1 MSGEHLA
8 VRLEAARKGDHTHR
22 IFRRNL
28 ETPGNSRSGSFQ
40 NRVLRECHKNGPE
53 IHIPLGNKQ
62 ITAHKNE
69 VQIGFAET
77 SDAGPQ
83 ERNQKRGRPGRLE
96 PAGPHD

>member
-1 MSGEHLA
+1 MSGKHLA

-62 ITAHKNE
+62 VSTHKTRFKSVLQRLLRQVRKKESKKGTAR
-69 VQIGFAET
+69 QIGACR
-77 SDAGPQ
+77 A
-83 ERNQKRGRPGRLE
+83 
-96 PAGPHD
+96 A